1 MRIELDVYKGASTPE
16 PIVVR
21 AGDCRASKV
30 EASVLDHGRPMQL
43 DGKAVRFECLT
54 DRDERAFAE
63 CSASGSVVSFD
74 MPPFWREG
82 RSIAAYLKI
91 SDGDAT
97 VTTNDMEVRVVR

>member
-1 MRIELDVYKGASTPE
+1 MNIELDLYKAALAPG
-16 PIVVR
+16 PIVVK
-21 AGDCRASKV
+21 AGDCRAMTV
-30 EASVLDHGRPMQL
+30 EASVLDHGSAFPL
-43 DGKAVRFECLT
+43 DGKSVRFECVT

-63 CSASGSVVSFD
+63 CSVEGSTATFA